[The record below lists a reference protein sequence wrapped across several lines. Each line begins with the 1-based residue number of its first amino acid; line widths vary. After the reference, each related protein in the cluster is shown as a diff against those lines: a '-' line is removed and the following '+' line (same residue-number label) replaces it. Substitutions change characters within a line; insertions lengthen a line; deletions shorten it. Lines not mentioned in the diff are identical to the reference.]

1 MRASG
6 WERVVPLA
14 GVAFVVLSVVGFAL
28 IGEVGRTSTP
38 SPEQI
43 NDLLSDRPTLRVI
56 GSYLSLLAV
65 PFLVLFA
72 ASIYRTLR
80 RGVGDEAWL
89 PALSLAGGVVAGAA
103 LLVAFAVILQASI
116 RADSAEGLGP
126 DAAVV
131 FYDVYR
137 IVLSAS
143 GLGFAILVGAAAMES
158 YRTQS
163 FPRWLSWLSG
173 GVALGLISPLFFFFV
188 FIAFIWVLVVSV
200 WMFRA
205 ALRG

>member
-72 ASIYRTLR
+72 ASIYQTLR
-80 RGVGDEAWL
+80 RP
-89 PALSLAGGVVAGAA
+89 PAVSLE
-103 LLVAFAVILQASI
+103 
-116 RADSAEGLGP
+116 RA
-126 DAAVV
+126 
-131 FYDVYR
+131 
-137 IVLSAS
+137 
-143 GLGFAILVGAAAMES
+143 
-158 YRTQS
+158 
-163 FPRWLSWLSG
+163 
-173 GVALGLISPLFFFFV
+173 
-188 FIAFIWVLVVSV
+188 
-200 WMFRA
+200 
-205 ALRG
+205 